1 MIIQQLSVFLE
12 DKAGRLTEI
21 TRILAENDINIS
33 AFTVAEASDYGILRL
48 VVGRPELALKVLK
61 ENGFSVNTTEVIG
74 IIVPHKPGGLHQAL
88 KILSSHNVSID
99 YMYAF
104 ALENSA
110 SVVFRPSDIREA
122 IEVLQNNKMEL
133 LRTSQIYQI

>member
-1 MIIQQLSVFLE
+1 MIIKQLSVFLE
-12 DKAGRLTEI
+12 DKTGRLTEI

-48 VVGRPELALKVLK
+48 IVGRPELALQVLK
-61 ENGFSVNTTEVIG
+61 ENGFSVNTTDVIG
-74 IIVPHKPGGLHQAL
+74 MIVPHEPGGLHQAL
-88 KILSSHNVSID
+88 KILSMNNVSID

-110 SVVFRPSDIREA
+110 SVVFRPSVIDEA
-122 IEVLQNNKMEL
+122 IEVLQKNKMEL
-133 LRTSQIYQI
+133 LRTSQIYQL

>member
-48 VVGRPELALKVLK
+48 VVGRPELALHVLK
-61 ENGFSVNTTEVIG
+61 EHGFSVNTTEVIG

-88 KILSSHNVSID
+88 KILSSNNVSID

-110 SVVFRPSDIREA
+110 SVVFRPSNIKEA
-122 IEVLQNNKMEL
+122 IDVLQNNKMEL

>member
-74 IIVPHKPGGLHQAL
+74 IIVPHKPGGLYQAL
-88 KILSSHNVSID
+88 KIMSDNNISID

-110 SVVFRPSDIREA
+110 SVVFRPASIHEA
-122 IEVLQNNKMEL
+122 IDVLQNNKMEL

>member
-1 MIIQQLSVFLE
+1 MIIKQLSVFLE

-74 IIVPHKPGGLHQAL
+74 IIVPHKPGGLYQAL
-88 KILSSHNVSID
+88 KILSSNNVSID

-110 SVVFRPSDIREA
+110 SVVFRPSSINEA
-122 IEVLQNNKMEL
+122 IEVLQKNKMEL

>member
-1 MIIQQLSVFLE
+1 MIIKQLSVFLE

-74 IIVPHKPGGLHQAL
+74 IIVPHNPGGLHEAL
-88 KILSSHNVSID
+88 KILSSNNVSID

-110 SVVFRPSDIREA
+110 SVVFRPASISEA
-122 IEVLQNNKMEL
+122 IDVLQKNKMEL